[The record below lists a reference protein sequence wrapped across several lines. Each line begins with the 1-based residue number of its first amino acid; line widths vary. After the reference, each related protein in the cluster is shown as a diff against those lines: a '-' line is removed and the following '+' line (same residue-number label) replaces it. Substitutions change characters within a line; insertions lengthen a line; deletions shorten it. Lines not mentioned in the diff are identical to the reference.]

1 MGLARSLYG
10 ASESHGKSGRL
21 SIVGCRAVLSALLLV
36 LLRRQR
42 HDQGVVLR
50 DLAELGGATGASEV
64 VEELDV
70 GLVEVLPLFG
80 CVVLVED
87 GLDRAD
93 RLTGAT
99 VDALVRVDV
108 ERALTLID
116 AVDGTFLDAGL
127 VLDVDT
133 RLGDDVG
140 HGGRSS
146 WARHGVQR
154 LLCRIHGRRLHP
166 GPSKTRRMPT
176 KEVKAPR

>member
-50 DLAELGGATGASEV
+50 DLAELGGATGASQV

-70 GLVEVLPLFG
+70 GLVEVLPLLR

-93 RLTGAT
+93 RLAGAT
-99 VDALVRVDV
+99 VDALVRVNV
-108 ERALTLID
+108 ERALTLVD
-116 AVDGTFLDAGL
+116 AVDRAFLDTSL

-133 RLGDDVG
+133 RLGDDIS
-140 HGGRSS
+140 HSEWSS
-146 WARHGVQR
+146 
-154 LLCRIHGRRLHP
+154 
-166 GPSKTRRMPT
+166 
-176 KEVKAPR
+176 